1 MKLWKYSGTILSLTG
16 GIHVAFAIIQNW
28 NIYKVFFS
36 DGLVNPIGNDI
47 QKGLSFWFMLV
58 GVLLILFG
66 QTLQYYIKREG
77 RPAPLFLGY
86 ALLVFSV
93 AGCVVIPLSG
103 FWFFIPQALI
113 ILLARRK

>member
-36 DGLVNPIGNDI
+36 PGWVDPIGNDI
-47 QKGLSFWFMLV
+47 QKELSFWFMLA

-66 QTLQYYIKREG
+66 QTLQHYIKREG
-77 RPAPLFLGY
+77 YPAPLFLGY
-86 ALLVFSV
+86 ALLVVSAV
-93 AGCVVIPLSG
+93 GCVIIPLSG
-103 FWFFIPQALI
+103 FWLFIPQALI
-113 ILLARRK
+113 ILFARRE

>member
-16 GIHVAFAIIQNW
+16 GIHVAFASIQNW

-47 QKGLSFWFMLV
+47 QKELSFWFMLV
-58 GVLLILFG
+58 GVLLILLG

-77 RPAPLFLGY
+77 VPAPLFLGY

-103 FWFFIPQALI
+103 FWLFIPQALI
-113 ILLARRK
+113 IILARRK